1 MNTERA
7 QITDEDVE
15 AARQGAEKAARTMAR
30 RHGWVLRKSRRR
42 NSEYPDY
49 GLYNLFDPDTGGTIL
64 AHNTAVLSPFNWTLE
79 QIVSYLNDRQTTTS

>member
-1 MNTERA
+1 MTTKREPFTA
-7 QITDEDVE
+7 EDRE

-64 AHNTAVLSPFNWTLE
+64 AQNTAVLSPFNWTLE
-79 QIVSYLNDRQTTTS
+79 QIVSYLNEEQ